1 MTHILPFLTA
11 KWPYQTLRVKKIF
24 SPDTLSD
31 DPTIKGVNQMSLA
44 KINVAALAVICN
56 TTLALAETP
65 ADTASKA
72 HDAYLAAINSNDLR
86 KVLATVTDDV
96 VLLAPNSP
104 AIEGKEAASPW
115 IAGYFE
121 HFETQWQK
129 TPLEFVV
136 AGDWAF
142 ERYSYRVVDTPRNG
156 GANLVDTGNGINIY
170 RLEEDGVW
178 RVARDAW
185 ASDQALP
192 VTYDGMGPF

>member
-1 MTHILPFLTA
+1 
-11 KWPYQTLRVKKIF
+11 
-24 SPDTLSD
+24 
-31 DPTIKGVNQMSLA
+31 MSLA
-44 KINVAALAVICN
+44 KINAVALAVICN

-72 HDAYLAAINSNDLR
+72 HDAYLAAINSNDLA

-104 AIEGKEAASPW
+104 AIEGKDAVRPW

-121 HFETQWQK
+121 HFETRWHK

-136 AGDWAF
+136 AGGWAF
-142 ERYSYRVVDTPRNG
+142 ERYSYRFVDTPRNG
-156 GANLVDTGNGINIY
+156 GTSLVDTGNGINIY
-170 RLEEDGVW
+170 RLEQDGVW
-178 RVARDAW
+178 RVARDTW

-192 VTYDGMGPF
+192 VTYNGMGPF